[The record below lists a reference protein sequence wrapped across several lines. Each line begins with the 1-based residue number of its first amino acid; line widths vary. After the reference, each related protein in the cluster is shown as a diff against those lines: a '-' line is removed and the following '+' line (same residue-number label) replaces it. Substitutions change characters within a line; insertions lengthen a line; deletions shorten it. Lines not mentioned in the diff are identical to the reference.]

1 MLGGVPVT
9 QLLDQ
14 RPRPRLVTT
23 HLLRRETIGNSYH
36 VLTFETSQTESPQA
50 GQFTMIRSPEWG
62 QAPLLSRPMSYLSGG
77 STPSLL
83 VKVCGDGSARL
94 GRAEAGEPFLLLGPL
109 GAGWRAP
116 HPGRKQVLVAGG
128 VGIAPLLFLA
138 RNMEGKPS
146 KPVLLYGGR
155 SDRDLPLSDDAMEF
169 CQVQVATE
177 DGSMGHHGRV
187 TELLHRYVDRD
198 AEVYTCGPNA
208 MMAAVAAFCAD
219 AQIPCEVSLEAP
231 MACGYGV
238 CLGCAV
244 PSSAGGY
251 LYACVK
257 GPCVESVQVDWTRT
271 QTFAAPPLGKGHI
284 R

>member
-1 MLGGVPVT
+1 MN
-9 QLLDQ
+9 QAIEQ
-14 RPRPRLVTT
+14 RPRPQLTMT
-23 HLLRRETIGNSYH
+23 HLLRRETIGNAYH
-36 VLTFETSQTESPQA
+36 VLTFEDAHAGVDSAQP

-83 VKVCGDGSARL
+83 VKVCGEGSARL

-109 GAGWRAP
+109 GAGWRKPNPA
-116 HPGRKQVLVAGG
+116 RKQVFVAGG

-138 RNMEGKPS
+138 RTLGTTHP

-155 SDRDLPLSDDAMEF
+155 SNRDLPLSDDATEF
-169 CQVQVATE
+169 CQVQLATE
-177 DGSMGHHGRV
+177 DGSAGHFGRV
-187 TELLHRYVDRD
+187 TELLSRYVDAD
-198 AEVYTCGPNA
+198 SEVYTCGPNA
-208 MMAAVAAFCAD
+208 MMAAVAAHCAT
-219 AQIPCEVSLEAP
+219 AGVACEVSLEAP

-244 PSSAGGY
+244 PATAGGY
-251 LYACVK
+251 MYACVK
-257 GPCVESVQVDWTRT
+257 GPCVESAAVDWQRM
-271 QTFAAPPLGKGHI
+271 QAFSAPPLGKGQT

>member
-1 MLGGVPVT
+1 MKQPFVE
-9 QLLDQ
+9 
-14 RPRPRLVTT
+14 RPRPQLTKT

-36 VLTFETSQTESPQA
+36 VLTFETPDGPVPQA

-83 VKVCGDGSARL
+83 VKVCGEGSARL

-109 GAGWRAP
+109 GSGWRVP
-116 HPGRKQVLVAGG
+116 VPGRQQILVAGG

-138 RNMEGKPS
+138 RELANTQHR
-146 KPVLLYGGR
+146 PVLLYGGR
-155 SDRDLPLSDDAMEF
+155 SERDLPMSDDAAEF
-169 CQVQVATE
+169 CQVETSTE
-177 DGSMGHHGRV
+177 DGSLGHCGRV
-187 TELLHRYVDRD
+187 TDLLARHLRD
-198 AEVYTCGPNA
+198 GAEVYTCGPDA
-208 MMAAVAAFCAD
+208 MMAAVARLCAS
-219 AQIPCEVSLEAP
+219 AQVPCDVSLEAP

-244 PSSAGGY
+244 PAATGGY
-251 LYACVK
+251 LYACVT
-257 GPCVESVQVDWTRT
+257 GPCIEATHVDWNR
-271 QTFAAPPLGKGHI
+271 AHASLGQPMTKGQA